1 MLSDIIKANNISLY
15 KLSKETEVSYTTL
28 SNIKL
33 NKVKIE
39 NVTCDVVNRL
49 AKYFDI
55 SMDTM
60 YKQLMLPE
68 RKSFEWFRSEVC
80 HKLKFLGDKEF
91 VIRLVEEDYI
101 SIFWEMK
108 WYAESLYLLAMLD
121 ILSKKYNA
129 PLCTRYDYYRTQKL
143 KNTLYP
149 LDILIKEELTPEL
162 KWKEEILKNCNPE
175 FLKYNIVEGDIYDV
189 VW

>member
-15 KLSKETEVSYTTL
+15 KLSKETEISYTTL

-49 AKYFDI
+49 AKYFNI

-80 HKLKFLGDKEF
+80 HRLKFLGDKEF

-101 SIFWEMK
+101 
-108 WYAESLYLLAMLD
+108 
-121 ILSKKYNA
+121 
-129 PLCTRYDYYRTQKL
+129 R
-143 KNTLYP
+143 
-149 LDILIKEELTPEL
+149 
-162 KWKEEILKNCNPE
+162 
-175 FLKYNIVEGDIYDV
+175 
-189 VW
+189 

>member
-15 KLSKETEVSYTTL
+15 KLSKETEISYTTL

-49 AKYFDI
+49 AKYFNI

-80 HKLKFLGDKEF
+80 HRLKFLGDKEF
-91 VIRLVEEDYI
+91 VIKLVEEDYI

-143 KNTLYP
+143 ENILYP

-162 KWKEEILKNCNPE
+162 KWKEEILKDCNPE

-189 VW
+189 V

>member
-1 MLSDIIKANNISLY
+1 MLDDIIKTKNISLY
-15 KLSKETEVSYTTL
+15 KLSKEIQIPYTTL

-39 NVTCDVVNRL
+39 NVTCDVISKL
-49 AKYFDI
+49 AKYFGT
-55 SMDTM
+55 SMDIM

-91 VIRLVEEDYI
+91 VIKLVEEDYI
-101 SIFWEMK
+101 SVFWKME
-108 WYAESLYLLAMLD
+108 WYAESLYLLALLD

-129 PLCTRYDYYRTQKL
+129 PLCTRYNYYRTQKL
-143 KNTLYP
+143 KNILYP
-149 LDILIKEELTPEL
+149 LDILIKEELTPEI
-162 KWKEEILKNCNPE
+162 KWKEEILKDCNPE
-175 FLKYNIVEGDIYDV
+175 FLKYNIVEGGIYDV
-189 VW
+189 V